1 MKSCLDIE
9 YAGTTLAIE
18 EEGGK
23 AHLGSGRTGS
33 GGVGGGGWGELQPPL
48 WVFEPPPGCSNLPP
62 AAVTSPR
69 ETRSRLP
76 KGPGPGPGSL
86 PPPCE
91 PRGRPTGGGLR
102 CVCVVGIVT
111 I

>member
-33 GGVGGGGWGELQPPL
+33 GRGGDAPTPPLGVRTPPGVFQPPPGRRG
-48 WVFEPPPGCSNLPP
+48 FASRDAEPPPEGTGTGFPP
-62 AAVTSPR
+62 AALR
-69 ETRSRLP
+69 AAGETD
-76 KGPGPGPGSL
+76 GGWAAV
-86 PPPCE
+86 CVW
-91 PRGRPTGGGLR
+91 GGG
-102 CVCVVGIVT
+102 IFT
-111 I
+111 T